1 MEKVMKNKVIIG
13 VIIFYALLI
22 YVGGIMTRGMNIQS
36 NEQKSL
42 DLQWFLH
49 SVILEYII

>member
-1 MEKVMKNKVIIG
+1 MEKVMKNKFIIG

-36 NEQKSL
+36 NEQNNI
-42 DLQWFLH
+42 Q
-49 SVILEYII
+49 INM